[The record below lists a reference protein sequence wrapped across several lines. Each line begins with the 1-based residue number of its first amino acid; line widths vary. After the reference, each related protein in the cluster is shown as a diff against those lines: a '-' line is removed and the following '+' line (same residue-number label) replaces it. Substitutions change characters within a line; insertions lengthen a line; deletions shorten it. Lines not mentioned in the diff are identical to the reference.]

1 MNNICFLNKHLFSRR
16 KECHECRRGLNAKYV
31 VCSFTLCTDVFDGVL
46 KFGTRKQLS
55 KVELVGRKFHYV
67 INNRFMERPFLV
79 LHSIRTILEESIFAV
94 SKEFN
99 PFINEETDSIE
110 YKKFSEFLLA
120 PGVPVQSQS
129 DKVFSLSNL
138 MIMIDIDL

>member
-1 MNNICFLNKHLFSRR
+1 MFSRR
-16 KECHECRRGLNAKYV
+16 KECHECHRGLNAKYV

-67 INNRFMERPFLV
+67 INNRFMEKPFLV
-79 LHSIRTILEESIFAV
+79 LHRIRTVLEESIFTV
-94 SKEFN
+94 SLPFN
-99 PFINEETDSIE
+99 RFIDEETGS
-110 YKKFSEFLLA
+110 KFSEILLA
-120 PGVPVQSQS
+120 PGVPVQSPS